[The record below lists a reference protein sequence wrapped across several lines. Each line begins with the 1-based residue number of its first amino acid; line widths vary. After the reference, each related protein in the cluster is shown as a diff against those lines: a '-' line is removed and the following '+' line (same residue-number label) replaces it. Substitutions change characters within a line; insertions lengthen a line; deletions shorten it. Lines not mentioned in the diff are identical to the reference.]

1 MLDVSA
7 RAARLGLIA
16 GAAAAVLGLSSPA
29 ALAAPTPGALKTVT
43 YLGYEFA
50 VPASWPV
57 IDTTRASTTCVRFDR
72 HAIYLGDPG
81 QNQDC
86 PSGLIGTT
94 EAILVQ
100 PAPGPVSAA
109 SAAEDQASRRITV
122 LSPGIEVTATYDT
135 DPALVDQ
142 ILASASLP
150 LPAASL
156 GGTTAGSSAAGSTA
170 PGPAANTAEGML
182 APAAA
187 AAALPASATSY
198 TGQGFDAC
206 TAPSSAFMSTWKSA
220 SPYGAVGI
228 YIGGADRACAQP
240 N

>member
-7 RAARLGLIA
+7 RTARLGLIA

-57 IDTTRASTTCVRFDR
+57 IDTTRASTSCVRFDR

-86 PSGLIGTT
+86 PRGLIGTT

-135 DPALVDQ
+135 DPA
-142 ILASASLP
+142 
-150 LPAASL
+150 
-156 GGTTAGSSAAGSTA
+156 
-170 PGPAANTAEGML
+170 
-182 APAAA
+182 AA

-228 YIGGADRACAQP
+228 YIGG
-240 N
+240 